1 MLKELYQLCHQPY
14 KKTFS
19 VKTVYL
25 VDELDEIT
33 KENKVD
39 YTVVYGKI
47 MYQASSWPY

>member
-19 VKTVYL
+19 VKNCI
-25 VDELDEIT
+25 DELDEIT

-47 MYQASSWPY
+47 MYQASS